1 MHTARAVLD
10 EQDRKAA
17 NPDQPSF
24 EVRTRWLPDQPP
36 FEKRTPW
43 LFECLEE
50 LALPGDVELFVQMK
64 VSRIRGDM
72 TTIGRLVDQV
82 HAGSKTLEASVR
94 HQRQQICGW
103 IKDQI
108 KRETG
113 R

>member
-1 MHTARAVLD
+1 MSAISQFMHTARAVLD
-10 EQDRKAA
+10 EQDRAAKA
-17 NPDQPSF
+17 
-24 EVRTRWLPDQPP
+24 QPP

-50 LALPGDVELFVQMK
+50 LALPGEVELFVEMK
-64 VSRIRGDM
+64 VSRIRGDLAA
-72 TTIGRLVDQV
+72 IGRLVDHV
-82 HAGSKTLEASVR
+82 HACSAGLEASQQ

-108 KRETG
+108 RRET